1 MSEEPRPGD
10 AIEIGDRAL
19 ALVVR
24 QQTRP
29 YVWWALDADGKTHG
43 VRQKNGDD
51 DKWEY
56 AIAQ

>member
-43 VRQKNGDD
+43 VEWDGEGWR
-51 DKWEY
+51 Y
-56 AIAQ
+56 ADA